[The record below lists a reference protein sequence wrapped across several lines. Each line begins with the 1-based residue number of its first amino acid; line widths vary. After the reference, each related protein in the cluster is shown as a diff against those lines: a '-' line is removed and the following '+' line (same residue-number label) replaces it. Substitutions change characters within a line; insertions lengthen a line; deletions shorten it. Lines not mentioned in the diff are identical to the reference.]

1 MRSTAIRRSTASATC
16 SSRAAPGWAKRS
28 DDVREFGDHPTREG
42 IWVPATQV
50 EAREVDA
57 AEQSFGAIPALTHRG
72 VRRKR
77 SDVAL
82 TRFQPVTQP
91 EGDRPDCP

>member
-1 MRSTAIRRSTASATC
+1 MR
-16 SSRAAPGWAKRS
+16 G
-28 DDVREFGDHPTREG
+28 FGDHPTREG

-72 VRRKR
+72 VRRMSPTSLWPASNPWRNLKAIGPVAPELRPKGKR
-77 SDVAL
+77 Q
-82 TRFQPVTQP
+82 FQRP
-91 EGDRPDCP
+91 EAVCCGLRV